1 VSKTLVDFRNK
12 CNWTPIVVQQL
23 NRTLSSVDRFKLDR
37 VEPQLSDFKDTGN
50 TQEDANIVMSIFSP
64 MRYDIQK
71 YRGYKIDTLKDRFRS
86 LSLLKN
92 RDGDADKTIGL
103 KFLGEIGLFRELP
116 RADLMT
122 DDDYNI
128 I

>member
-1 VSKTLVDFRNK
+1 
-12 CNWTPIVVQQL
+12 
-23 NRTLSSVDRFKLDR
+23 
-37 VEPQLSDFKDTGN
+37 
-50 TQEDANIVMSIFSP
+50 MSIFSP

-71 YRGYKIDTLKDRFRS
+71 YRGYKIDVLKDRFRS

-92 RDGDADKTIGL
+92 RDGDSDKTIGL